1 MKRLAVTAGRVMT
14 PDRVILDGVVL
25 VEGPKILEVG
35 SRRAVRFSRDEF
47 QVVGHSQQ
55 LLAPGFIDVH
65 THGAMGRDV
74 MEGTDEALEVISRFL
89 AAHGTTSF
97 LATTVTASP
106 IATLQAVEALG
117 SQVDRPLPGARML
130 GLHLEGPFIN
140 PEKRGAHTAKYIRR
154 PSTLIFDQLLAC
166 SSHQIKLITVAPEV
180 EGSLELIR
188 FARAKGVVVSLGH
201 SNATLEETMAAIALG
216 AGNATHTFN
225 AMRPF
230 SHRDPGIL
238 GAVLTAPEIW
248 AELIADGVH
257 VSPAAINL
265 CIQCKSARRIL
276 LISDAVSATGM
287 PEGQYRLSDIEIT
300 LSGGICR
307 TREGQLAGSTL
318 TQDQALRNMV
328 PLEPSAAGSRAR
340 HAYPQSG
347 PIPGNCRKQRN
358 PGRGPRRRHGA
369 SRPEPQGTHHHHP
382 RGGEP
387 HRWIRSWSK
396 EVPR

>member
-328 PLEPSAAGSRAR
+328 GWSHLPLEAVLGMLT
-340 HAYPQSG
+340 
-347 PIPGNCRKQRN
+347 RN
-358 PGRGPRRRHGA
+358 PAQSLGIAESKGTLAEGRDADMVLLDRNLRVNTTII
-369 SRPEPQGTHHHHP
+369 QG
-382 RGGEP
+382 
-387 HRWIRSWSK
+387 
-396 EVPR
+396 EVSHTVG

>member
-47 QVVGHSQQ
+47 QVVGHAQQ

-328 PLEPSAAGSRAR
+328 GWSHLPLEAVLGMLT
-340 HAYPQSG
+340 
-347 PIPGNCRKQRN
+347 RN
-358 PGRGPRRRHGA
+358 PAQSLGIAESKGTLAEGRDADMVLLDRNLRVHTTII
-369 SRPEPQGTHHHHP
+369 QG
-382 RGGEP
+382 
-387 HRWIRSWSK
+387 
-396 EVPR
+396 EVSHTVG

>member
-1 MKRLAVTAGRVMT
+1 
-14 PDRVILDGVVL
+14 
-25 VEGPKILEVG
+25 
-35 SRRAVRFSRDEF
+35 
-47 QVVGHSQQ
+47 
-55 LLAPGFIDVH
+55 
-65 THGAMGRDV
+65 
-74 MEGTDEALEVISRFL
+74 
-89 AAHGTTSF
+89 
-97 LATTVTASP
+97 
-106 IATLQAVEALG
+106 
-117 SQVDRPLPGARML
+117 ML

-180 EGSLELIR
+180 EGGLELIR

-328 PLEPSAAGSRAR
+328 RWSHLPLEAVLGMLT
-340 HAYPQSG
+340 
-347 PIPGNCRKQRN
+347 RN
-358 PGRGPRRRHGA
+358 PAQSLGIAESKGTLAEGRDADMVLLDRNLRVHTTII
-369 SRPEPQGTHHHHP
+369 QG
-382 RGGEP
+382 
-387 HRWIRSWSK
+387 
-396 EVPR
+396 EVSHTVG

>member
-25 VEGPKILEVG
+25 VEGAKILEVG
-35 SRRAVRFSRDEF
+35 SRRALRFSRDEF

-89 AAHGTTSF
+89 ATHGTTSF

-180 EGSLELIR
+180 EGGLELIR

-257 VSPAAINL
+257 VSPAAIKL

-318 TQDQALRNMV
+318 TQDQALRNMARWSHL
-328 PLEPSAAGSRAR
+328 PLEAVLGMLT
-340 HAYPQSG
+340 
-347 PIPGNCRKQRN
+347 RN
-358 PGRGPRRRHGA
+358 PAQSLGIAESKGTLAEGRDADMVLLDRNLRVHTTII
-369 SRPEPQGTHHHHP
+369 QG
-382 RGGEP
+382 
-387 HRWIRSWSK
+387 
-396 EVPR
+396 EVSHTLG

>member
-180 EGSLELIR
+180 EGGLELIR

-287 PEGQYRLSDIEIT
+287 PEGQYRLADIEIT

-328 PLEPSAAGSRAR
+328 RWSHLPLEAVLGMLT
-340 HAYPQSG
+340 
-347 PIPGNCRKQRN
+347 RN
-358 PGRGPRRRHGA
+358 PAQSLGIAESKGTLAEGRDADMVLLDRNLRVHTTII
-369 SRPEPQGTHHHHP
+369 QG
-382 RGGEP
+382 
-387 HRWIRSWSK
+387 
-396 EVPR
+396 EVSHTVG

>member
-35 SRRAVRFSRDEF
+35 SRRAVQFSRDEF

-328 PLEPSAAGSRAR
+328 GWSHLPLEAVLGMLT
-340 HAYPQSG
+340 
-347 PIPGNCRKQRN
+347 RN
-358 PGRGPRRRHGA
+358 PAQSLGIAESKGTLAEGRDADMVLLDRNLRVHTTII
-369 SRPEPQGTHHHHP
+369 QG
-382 RGGEP
+382 
-387 HRWIRSWSK
+387 
-396 EVPR
+396 EVSHTVG

>member
-166 SSHQIKLITVAPEV
+166 SGHQIKLITVAPEV
-180 EGSLELIR
+180 EGSPELIR

-328 PLEPSAAGSRAR
+328 RWSHLPLEAVLGMLT
-340 HAYPQSG
+340 
-347 PIPGNCRKQRN
+347 RN
-358 PGRGPRRRHGA
+358 PAQSLGIAESKGTLAEGRDADMVLLDRNLRVHTTII
-369 SRPEPQGTHHHHP
+369 QG
-382 RGGEP
+382 
-387 HRWIRSWSK
+387 
-396 EVPR
+396 EVSHTVG

>member
-25 VEGPKILEVG
+25 VEGAKILEVG

-180 EGSLELIR
+180 EGGLELIR

-287 PEGQYRLSDIEIT
+287 PEGQYRLADIEIT

-328 PLEPSAAGSRAR
+328 RWSHLPLEAVLGMLT
-340 HAYPQSG
+340 
-347 PIPGNCRKQRN
+347 RN
-358 PGRGPRRRHGA
+358 PAQSLGIAESKGTLAEGRDADMVLLDRNLRVNTTII
-369 SRPEPQGTHHHHP
+369 QG
-382 RGGEP
+382 
-387 HRWIRSWSK
+387 
-396 EVPR
+396 EVSHTVG

>member
-328 PLEPSAAGSRAR
+328 GWSHLPLEAVLGMLT
-340 HAYPQSG
+340 
-347 PIPGNCRKQRN
+347 RN
-358 PGRGPRRRHGA
+358 PAQSLGIAESKGTLAEGRDADMVLLDRNLRVHTTII
-369 SRPEPQGTHHHHP
+369 QG
-382 RGGEP
+382 
-387 HRWIRSWSK
+387 
-396 EVPR
+396 EVSHTVG

>member
-89 AAHGTTSF
+89 AGHGTTSF

-117 SQVDRPLPGARML
+117 HQVDHPLPGARML

-140 PEKRGAHTAKYIRR
+140 PEKRGAHSASYIRR
-154 PSTLIFDQLLAC
+154 PSTLIFDQLLAR

-180 EGSLELIR
+180 EGGLELIR

-328 PLEPSAAGSRAR
+328 RWSHLPLEAVLGMLT
-340 HAYPQSG
+340 
-347 PIPGNCRKQRN
+347 RN
-358 PGRGPRRRHGA
+358 PAQSLGIAESKGTLAEGRDADMVLLDRNLRVHTTII
-369 SRPEPQGTHHHHP
+369 QG
-382 RGGEP
+382 
-387 HRWIRSWSK
+387 
-396 EVPR
+396 EVSHTVG

>member
-25 VEGPKILEVG
+25 VEGPKIREVG

-74 MEGTDEALEVISRFL
+74 MEGTGEALEVISRFL

-117 SQVDRPLPGARML
+117 HQVDRPLPGARML

-180 EGSLELIR
+180 EGGLELIR

-225 AMRPF
+225 AMRSF

-328 PLEPSAAGSRAR
+328 RWSHLPLEAVLGMLT
-340 HAYPQSG
+340 
-347 PIPGNCRKQRN
+347 RN
-358 PGRGPRRRHGA
+358 PAQSLGIAESKGTLAEGRDADMVLLDRNLRVNTTII
-369 SRPEPQGTHHHHP
+369 QG
-382 RGGEP
+382 
-387 HRWIRSWSK
+387 
-396 EVPR
+396 EVSHTVG

>member
-230 SHRDPGIL
+230 NHRDPGIL

-328 PLEPSAAGSRAR
+328 RWSHLPLEAVLGMLT
-340 HAYPQSG
+340 
-347 PIPGNCRKQRN
+347 RN
-358 PGRGPRRRHGA
+358 PAQSLGIAESKGTLAEGRDADMVLLDRNLRINTTII
-369 SRPEPQGTHHHHP
+369 QG
-382 RGGEP
+382 
-387 HRWIRSWSK
+387 
-396 EVPR
+396 EVSHTLG

>member
-89 AAHGTTSF
+89 AGHGTTSF

-117 SQVDRPLPGARML
+117 HQVDHPLPGARML

-328 PLEPSAAGSRAR
+328 RWSHLPLEAVLGMLT
-340 HAYPQSG
+340 
-347 PIPGNCRKQRN
+347 RN
-358 PGRGPRRRHGA
+358 PAQSLGIAESKGTLAEGRDADMVLLDRNLRVHTTII
-369 SRPEPQGTHHHHP
+369 QG
-382 RGGEP
+382 
-387 HRWIRSWSK
+387 
-396 EVPR
+396 EVSHTVG

>member
-166 SSHQIKLITVAPEV
+166 SGHQIKLITVAPEV
-180 EGSLELIR
+180 EGSPELIR

-328 PLEPSAAGSRAR
+328 RWSHLPLEAVLGMLT
-340 HAYPQSG
+340 
-347 PIPGNCRKQRN
+347 RN
-358 PGRGPRRRHGA
+358 PAQSLGIAESKGTLAEGRDADMVLLDRNLRVNTTII
-369 SRPEPQGTHHHHP
+369 QG
-382 RGGEP
+382 
-387 HRWIRSWSK
+387 
-396 EVPR
+396 EVSHTVG

>member
-166 SSHQIKLITVAPEV
+166 SGHQIKLITVAPEV

-328 PLEPSAAGSRAR
+328 RWSHLPLEAVLGMLT
-340 HAYPQSG
+340 
-347 PIPGNCRKQRN
+347 RN
-358 PGRGPRRRHGA
+358 PAQSLGIAESKGTLAEGRDADMVLLDRNLRVNTTII
-369 SRPEPQGTHHHHP
+369 QG
-382 RGGEP
+382 
-387 HRWIRSWSK
+387 
-396 EVPR
+396 EVSHTVG

>member
-276 LISDAVSATGM
+276 LISDAVSAAGM

-328 PLEPSAAGSRAR
+328 RWSHLPLEAVLGMLT
-340 HAYPQSG
+340 
-347 PIPGNCRKQRN
+347 RN
-358 PGRGPRRRHGA
+358 PAQSLGIAERKGTLAEGRDADMVLLDRNLRVHTTII
-369 SRPEPQGTHHHHP
+369 QG
-382 RGGEP
+382 
-387 HRWIRSWSK
+387 
-396 EVPR
+396 EVSHTVG

>member
-35 SRRAVRFSRDEF
+35 SRRALRFSRDEF

-74 MEGTDEALEVISRFL
+74 MEGTDGALEVISRFL
-89 AAHGTTSF
+89 AGHGTTSF

-180 EGSLELIR
+180 EGGLELIR

-276 LISDAVSATGM
+276 LISDAVSAAGM

-328 PLEPSAAGSRAR
+328 RWSHLPLEAVLGMLT
-340 HAYPQSG
+340 
-347 PIPGNCRKQRN
+347 RN
-358 PGRGPRRRHGA
+358 PAQSLGIAESKGTLAEGRDADMVLLDRNLRVHTTII
-369 SRPEPQGTHHHHP
+369 QG
-382 RGGEP
+382 
-387 HRWIRSWSK
+387 
-396 EVPR
+396 EVSHTLG

>member
-35 SRRAVRFSRDEF
+35 SRRAVQFSRDEF

-328 PLEPSAAGSRAR
+328 GWSHLPLEAVLGMLT
-340 HAYPQSG
+340 
-347 PIPGNCRKQRN
+347 RN
-358 PGRGPRRRHGA
+358 PAQSLGIAESKGTLAEGRDADMVLLDRNLRVHTTII
-369 SRPEPQGTHHHHP
+369 QG
-382 RGGEP
+382 
-387 HRWIRSWSK
+387 
-396 EVPR
+396 EVSHTLG

>member
-25 VEGPKILEVG
+25 VEGTKILEVG
-35 SRRAVRFSRDEF
+35 SRRALRFSRDEF

-89 AAHGTTSF
+89 AGHGTTSF

-166 SSHQIKLITVAPEV
+166 SSHQIKLMTVAPEV
-180 EGSLELIR
+180 EGGLELIR

-328 PLEPSAAGSRAR
+328 RWSHLPLEAVLGMLT
-340 HAYPQSG
+340 
-347 PIPGNCRKQRN
+347 RN
-358 PGRGPRRRHGA
+358 PAQSLGIAESKGTLAEGRDADMVLLDRNLRVNTTII
-369 SRPEPQGTHHHHP
+369 QG
-382 RGGEP
+382 
-387 HRWIRSWSK
+387 
-396 EVPR
+396 EVSHTVG

>member
-47 QVVGHSQQ
+47 QVVGHAQQ

-328 PLEPSAAGSRAR
+328 RWSHLPLEAVLGMLT
-340 HAYPQSG
+340 
-347 PIPGNCRKQRN
+347 RN
-358 PGRGPRRRHGA
+358 PAQSLGIAESKGTLAEGRDADMVLLDRNLRVHTTII
-369 SRPEPQGTHHHHP
+369 QG
-382 RGGEP
+382 
-387 HRWIRSWSK
+387 
-396 EVPR
+396 EVSHTVG